1 MRKPLRSLAAA
12 ALAASMTIHTPA
24 AAQEKLAREETSCA
38 EAKAHILI
46 LGTYHMANPGLD
58 AKNLQA
64 DDVLLERRQGE
75 IAKLTASLAA
85 FKPTKVAVE
94 APYVDQDVR
103 ADYRKY
109 LKGEHTL
116 TRNETEQIGYR
127 LAKQM
132 GHAAIY
138 PIDFQMMMSGIH
150 YEEIDWTPKPKPAAA
165 AAAGKEPAKA
175 PELSED
181 DLLLRRSTVTQYLRR
196 MNDDARIREGHVG
209 YMGLLT
215 PATDGTLYG
224 RSDLLTNWY
233 KRNHRMMANV
243 VRAMEPGDRMLLLVG
258 AGHLKIMRDRA
269 ADAPYLCLVDTQAYL
284 RD

>member
-1 MRKPLRSLAAA
+1 MTKPLRSLAAA
-12 ALAASMTIHTPA
+12 ALAASLTIHTPA
-24 AAQEKLAREETSCA
+24 AAQERLAREETSCA

-75 IAKLTASLAA
+75 IAKLTAALAR
-85 FKPTKVAVE
+85 FRPTKVAVE
-94 APYVDQDVR
+94 APFADREVR
-103 ADYRKY
+103 AEYKKY

-116 TRNETEQIGYR
+116 SRNETEQIGFR

-150 YEEIDWTPKPKPAAA
+150 YEEIDWSPKPKPASAA
-165 AAAGKEPAKA
+165 ASKEPAKA

-181 DLLLRRSTVTQYLRR
+181 DLLLRRSSVTQYLRR
-196 MNDDARIREGHVG
+196 MNEDARIREGHVG

-224 RSDLLTNWY
+224 KSDLLTNWY

-243 VRAMEPGDRMLLLVG
+243 VRATEPGDRVLLLVG
-258 AGHLKIMRDRA
+258 AGHLKILRDLA

-284 RD
+284 AD